1 MPVCLHACCILSL
14 REWGR
19 RPFPRTSSSSAS
31 ALAAPHCS
39 ALDGST
45 LDGSARHWTALRLRT
60 AMDGSGQLWTA
71 VVRMLDSCCTCVCA
85 ISTYIFCSCMLICA
99 MGMCTI
105 VLVPACA
112 WRAPCLSKCHAR
124 EAAER
129 TSGCRR
135 ECESMCAVCLH
146 AIETIAHRPIFVKHT
161 SSGVLLHAHRVHTVH
176 KYICVASICKKS
188 VERRVASFI
197 LGVPITRI
205 TSL

>member
-1 MPVCLHACCILSL
+1 
-14 REWGR
+14 
-19 RPFPRTSSSSAS
+19 
-31 ALAAPHCS
+31 
-39 ALDGST
+39 
-45 LDGSARHWTALRLRT
+45 
-60 AMDGSGQLWTA
+60 MDGSGQLWTA

-85 ISTYIFCSCMLICA
+85 ISTYILCNCMLICA

-146 AIETIAHRPIFVKHT
+146 AIEIAHRPIFVKHT

-176 KYICVASICKKS
+176 KYICLRIDMQKKCGTPRSIFHYYYLNSLCS
-188 VERRVASFI
+188 QRDDGQPGHRRA
-197 LGVPITRI
+197 TAY
-205 TSL
+205 